1 MPAAL
6 RPPTENTA
14 PAPPRGLRRL
24 HARLPD
30 TRPLRRLGSVADLI
44 ALGIGMVVLTLTQLF
59 TGTDTSNPHILSLL
73 AIITFV
79 VVGLHVVR
87 TAPLSGPVDAP
98 HTPAPARQKRRPGR
112 KPGVPTGFDRETARE
127 QARRLRQMRRE
138 GTTWE
143 EAARALGLTKDQAM
157 NVYERYD
164 ALMADD
170 DGR

>member
-1 MPAAL
+1 MPASAI
-6 RPPTENTA
+6 PPTESNT
-14 PAPPRGLRRL
+14 PPPPRGPRRL
-24 HARLPD
+24 RPRLPD
-30 TRPLRRLGSVADLI
+30 THPLRRLGSIADLV
-44 ALGIGMVVLTLTQLF
+44 ALGVGIVLLTLAQLF
-59 TGTDTSNPHILSLL
+59 TGTDTSDPNILSLL
-73 AIITFV
+73 AIVTFV

-98 HTPAPARQKRRPGR
+98 PAPTPARQKRRPGR
-112 KPGVPTGFDRETARE
+112 KLGVPTGFDRETARE

-170 DGR
+170 GR